1 LGRDINATTLTNPAL
16 QTSRAAK
23 SIEELF
29 PIVAFSRAGDLESV
43 KAWIDSGAP
52 LNRPLGKRTKHQSPL
67 QIAIDKGFLTLTEVL
82 LNGGAD
88 PKADEALKLAVRRG
102 RTDIAKLL
110 LSRGTSVSD
119 VSFWEV
125 CFSNNVEMVRLFL
138 DGGADPVTGSPFF
151 DALTHVLQ
159 PLLGLF
165 KELLAGDP
173 RFQAQADATLAYYV
187 AHKNPRGVALLVWA
201 GARPDAECPTESEE
215 ITESPLELA
224 ARSGDLAILK
234 SMKPER
240 YPSMLPRLIRAAS
253 ADTSQELL
261 KYLLLIGAPINDEP
275 DGTSSLLRMALWRVD
290 LHSSPR
296 YGGHP
301 DSHRADQTIAVV
313 EDLLA
318 KGAKFPPMEVREI
331 RSNLKSVS
339 QERLIR
345 LIGILQK
352 GAAFPAGTLLEVIST
367 AKFKAILGSR
377 WAVTARIA
385 SGVPEVPPEVRPAPT
400 KKAAARDPAELRER
414 AEQALVHFMRNQ
426 GHVPFLDRE
435 ASKHWTRG
443 EFRRRIKLD
452 ENGKF
457 KEETVL
463 KEACRAMSKR
473 LKSVDLTVETS
484 EYHSFPYPVFR
495 LHEDATWEQAIRE
508 VCQVDAGDLAPL
520 TPSAERFLDLAEE
533 LGAKWITREELTR
546 RVGGSRYTRVEVK
559 RCEEIEARRGIKIC
573 VLTRRQEGP
582 LKEEEVQ
589 LTITSRQDPAARAAP
604 QTVVNFRWNDSLDH
618 KKKADVDRFRD
629 AILDLVIKKSPVG
642 SEPLYLFKA
651 HTPAGL
657 AKAFPKLSLKRYDA
671 SGALCGLL
679 RAMRLP
685 EGLRLAYDL
694 QDSASE
700 WWAAVA
706 PATSWPETIVS
717 VEVFLRRLTP
727 EQQFGLSYD
736 AARLLEWI
744 ESRDKKEMLGSW
756 TPVVEP
762 AVTREIGLVAEWPEE
777 NMAALFQML
786 VDEINEK
793 TAYQLSLQPWK
804 EHGQVRTRI
813 KVAKMMKIDQTLAQ
827 RIAQAAIDSG
837 IGLSE
842 DQVQKIVTAMGR

>member
-1 LGRDINATTLTNPAL
+1 MN
-16 QTSRAAK
+16 RAAN

-29 PIVAFSRAGDLESV
+29 PVAAFARAGDLKSV
-43 KAWIDSGAP
+43 KVWIDSGAP
-52 LNRPLGKRTKHQSPL
+52 LNKPSAKKTKHQSPL

-82 LNGGAD
+82 LDGGAD

-110 LSRGTSVSD
+110 LDRGANVSE

-125 CFSNNVEMVRLFL
+125 CYNNNVEMVRLFL
-138 DGGADPVTGSPFF
+138 DRGADPVAGSPFCE
-151 DALTHVLQ
+151 ALKYVLK

-165 KELLAGDP
+165 KELLTEDSRLQP
-173 RFQAQADATLAYYV
+173 QADAALAHYV
-187 AHKNPRGVALLVWA
+187 EEKNLRGIALMVWA
-201 GARPDAECPTESEE
+201 GAKPDAANPTEVEGD
-215 ITESPLELA
+215 TDSPLEVA
-224 ARSGDLAILK
+224 ARSGDLGTLK
-234 SMKPER
+234 ALKPEK
-240 YPSMLPRLIRAAS
+240 YPAMLPRLVRAAS

-261 KYLLLIGAPINDEP
+261 KYLLSMGAPINDEP

-290 LHSSPR
+290 LHSSAR
-296 YGGHP
+296 YGGYP
-301 DSHRADQTIAVV
+301 DSQRADQTIAVV
-313 EDLLA
+313 DDLLA

-367 AKFKAILGSR
+367 AKFKSILGTR
-377 WAVTARIA
+377 WPAAARIA
-385 SGVPEVPPEVRPAPT
+385 SGEPEAPPVLKLAPS
-400 KKAAARDPAELRER
+400 KRIEPQDPAELRER
-414 AEQALVHFMRNQ
+414 AEQALVHFIRHQ

-435 ASKHWTRG
+435 VSKHWSRG

-452 ENGKF
+452 DDGKVN
-457 KEETVL
+457 EETVL
-463 KEACRAMSKR
+463 KDACRALSKR

-495 LHEDATWEQAIRE
+495 LREDTTWEQAIRE
-508 VCQVDAGDLAPL
+508 VCQVDACDLAPL
-520 TPSAERFLDLAEE
+520 TPSAERFLDLAEK

-546 RVGGSRYTRVEVK
+546 KVGGSRYTRVEVK
-559 RCEEIEARRGIKIC
+559 HNEEIAARRGIKIN

-582 LKEEEVQ
+582 LKEEEMQ
-589 LTITSRQDPAARAAP
+589 ITITSRQDPTARAALK
-604 QTVVNFRWNDSLDH
+604 TVVNFRWNDGFDH

-629 AILDLVIKKSPVG
+629 AILDLVLERDPPGI
-642 SEPLYLFKA
+642 EPLYLFKA

-657 AKAFPKLSLKRYDA
+657 AKAFPKLSLKRYEA

-679 RAMRLP
+679 HALRLP

-706 PATSWPETIVS
+706 PATSWPEAIVS
-717 VEVFLRRLTP
+717 VQAFRKRLTP
-727 EQQFGLSYD
+727 EQHFGLSHD

-762 AVTREIGLVAEWPEE
+762 AVTREIGLLSEWPEE
-777 NMAALFQML
+777 NLAALFQML
-786 VDEINEK
+786 VDEINDK
-793 TAYQLSLQPWK
+793 TIYQLGLQPWK
-804 EHGQVRTRI
+804 EQGQIRTRI
-813 KVAKMMKIDQTLAQ
+813 KVAKRASKHESMAQT
-827 RIAQAAIDSG
+827 IARAAKETG
-837 IGLSE
+837 IGLTDE
-842 DQVQKIVTAMGR
+842 QIEKMVLAIGRPG